1 MAKKPR
7 IPSTAALRV
16 LDQAGIAY
24 DLHPYDYVERG
35 GTRASAAALGQ
46 PQHSIIKTL
55 IFEDE
60 VKAPLV
66 VLMHGDF
73 EVSAKALARVRG
85 CRAISPCD
93 PDTAQRHSGYKV
105 GGTSPFGLKKALPIY
120 VEASI
125 LDLPRIFI
133 NGGAR
138 GLLVSLDPQVLVT
151 LLGAVPVQVARS
163 G

>member
-1 MAKKPR
+1 
-7 IPSTAALRV
+7 
-16 LDQAGIAY
+16 
-24 DLHPYDYVERG
+24 
-35 GTRASAAALGQ
+35 
-46 PQHSIIKTL
+46 
-55 IFEDE
+55 
-60 VKAPLV
+60 
-66 VLMHGDF
+66 MHGDF